1 MFFAFETMSICSSMS
16 VIMFMSR
23 RSGRTSP
30 TKMLPSLAAHLSMY
44 LSRLITNPITF
55 SSERSLARKRL
66 ITRIC
71 ASGFLTMARVTGS
84 RQLADDL
91 GIHYVRRVKGAH
103 AKAGN
108 INNGL
113 QHALSAGRRPE
124 FILVLDA
131 DFVPYRNILKRTLG
145 LFAEPDIGI
154 VQTPQ
159 HFFNPDPIQSNLA
172 MTRVWPD
179 EQRFFF
185 NTLLDS
191 KDAWGAAFCCGTSA
205 VFRVDALVAAGGM
218 ATETV
223 TEDMLTSFKFREHGY
238 RTIFLNEMLS
248 MGLAPEGLS
257 SYISQRSRWCLGA
270 IQQIY
275 TRWSFAGPAKIGII
289 NRLSSFDGVLYW
301 ISNSPFKL
309 LMITAPLVYWWT
321 QTAVISSTSG
331 GMLCYLA
338 PYVVCSIFFMAL
350 LCP

>member
-1 MFFAFETMSICSSMS
+1 MS
-16 VIMFMSR
+16 
-23 RSGRTSP
+23 
-30 TKMLPSLAAHLSMY
+30 
-44 LSRLITNPITF
+44 LI
-55 SSERSLARKRL
+55 
-66 ITRIC
+66 
-71 ASGFLTMARVTGS
+71 
-84 RQLADDL
+84 
-91 GIHYVRRVKGAH
+91 
-103 AKAGN
+103 
-108 INNGL
+108 
-113 QHALSAGRRPE
+113 
-124 FILVLDA
+124 LDA

-159 HFFNPDPIQSNLA
+159 HFFNPDPIQNNLA

-223 TEDMLTSFKFREHGY
+223 TEDMLTSFKFSEHGF

-270 IQQIY
+270 IQQMY
-275 TRWSFAGPAKIGII
+275 TRWSFAGAGE
-289 NRLSSFDGVLYW
+289 NRYHQPDFVLRRR
-301 ISNSPFKL
+301 
-309 LMITAPLVYWWT
+309 
-321 QTAVISSTSG
+321 
-331 GMLCYLA
+331 
-338 PYVVCSIFFMAL
+338 AL
-350 LCP
+350 LDQQCALQNTDDHRAACLLVDADGRHFQHGCGDALLPCALCRMLDLFHGLLRPQANYPDHDGRDAITDELLDGRDRRNRAG